1 MTRFLIAFSA
11 VLMLVACSG
20 ASSEAELEAA
30 TREAS
35 APSVLI
41 SEGYILAP
49 LKGRDIA
56 AGYFIAENQGTA
68 ISLTGASSPMASIEI
83 HTHTLVD
90 GVMKMRKVDAVEL
103 PEETSIVFEPG
114 GFHLMMFGFTQ
125 ADGQTDAPVT
135 LTLSTGEQLLVSLP
149 IRERG

>member
-11 VLMLVACSG
+11 ALMLAACSG
-20 ASSEAELEAA
+20 ASSEAELEPA
-30 TREAS
+30 TIGAL

-41 SEGYILAP
+41 SDGYVMAP

-56 AGYFIAENQGTA
+56 AGYFIAENQGAA
-68 ISLTGASSPMASIEI
+68 ISLVAASSPMASIEI

-90 GVMKMRKVDAVEL
+90 GVMQMRKVDAVEL
-103 PEETSIVFEPG
+103 PEETSVAFEPG

-125 ADGQTDAPVT
+125 ALGQTDTPVT
-135 LTLSTGEQLLVSLP
+135 LTLSTGEELIVSLP